1 MRNVNDVVR
10 IFDDLFAST
19 FNTRLIAGGEEPIYL
34 PAKQVDKRH
43 RLVFSHDYFSSAL
56 HEISH
61 WCIAGA
67 ERRALID
74 FGYWYAPDGRSQ
86 QQQQSFEE
94 MEIKPQALE
103 WIFSMASGIKFR
115 VSVDNLNAGEYDS
128 SLFAERVCQQV
139 DNYLNAGLPQRAERF
154 AQQLLA
160 FYQEGYGYADFC
172 EDMKLMVAAVNN
184 AKRASVEGELQRAV

>member
-1 MRNVNDVVR
+1 MCNVNDVVR
-10 IFDDLFAST
+10 IFDDLFANT
-19 FNTRLIAGGEEPIYL
+19 FNTQLVAGGEEPIYL
-34 PAKQVDKRH
+34 PAKQAGERH

-61 WCIAGA
+61 WCIAGSQ
-67 ERRALID
+67 RRTLVD
-74 FGYWYAPDGRSQ
+74 FGYWYAPDGRSLQ
-86 QQQQSFEE
+86 QQQVFEE

-103 WIFSMASGIKFR
+103 WVFSMASGIKFR

-139 DNYLNAGLPQRAERF
+139 IGYLNAGLPPRAERF

-160 FYQEGYGYADFC
+160 LYQVGYGYADFC
-172 EDMKLMVAAVNN
+172 EDMKLTVVAANN
-184 AKRASVEGELQRAV
+184 AGRVTVESKLQQVV